1 MGVCGALLFYGFFM
15 PRNSHSKT
23 RPVSVRLTEQE
34 RALLERVAGKQSL
47 SSFMRQCALMQ
58 AGQAPKP
65 RKEQKRPTE
74 QKVQLAQILALL
86 GASDIF
92 RSMST
97 FAKLSEQGAF
107 PISEETESQIQNACS
122 NILQI
127 KTLLMR
133 ALRVKED

>member
-34 RALLERVAGKQSL
+34 RALLERVAAKQSL

-65 RKEQKRPTE
+65 RKEQQRPTE

-97 FAKLSEQGAF
+97 FAKLSEQGAL
-107 PISEETESQIQNACS
+107 PLSEETESQIQQACS
-122 NILQI
+122 NIKQI

>member
-1 MGVCGALLFYGFFM
+1 MGVRGALLFYGFFM

-34 RALLERVAGKQSL
+34 RALLERVAAKQSL
-47 SSFMRQCALMQ
+47 SSFMRECALMQ

-65 RKEQKRPTE
+65 RKEQQRPTE

-97 FAKLSEQGAF
+97 FAKLSEQGAL
-107 PISEETESQIQNACS
+107 PLSEETESQIQNACS
-122 NILQI
+122 NIKQI

>member
-1 MGVCGALLFYGFFM
+1 MGVRGALLFYGFFM

-34 RALLERVAGKQSL
+34 RALLERVAAKQSL
-47 SSFMRQCALMQ
+47 SSFMRECALTQ

-65 RKEQKRPTE
+65 RKEQQRPTE

-97 FAKLSEQGAF
+97 FAKLSEQGAL
-107 PISEETESQIQNACS
+107 PLSEETELQIQNACS
-122 NILQI
+122 NIKQI

>member
-1 MGVCGALLFYGFFM
+1 MLFYGFFM

-34 RALLERVAGKQSL
+34 RALLENVAGRQSL
-47 SSFMRQCALMQ
+47 SSFMRECALMQ

-65 RKEQKRPTE
+65 RKEQQRPTE

-97 FAKLSEQGAF
+97 FAKLSEQGAL
-107 PISEETESQIQNACS
+107 PLTEETETQIKTACL
-122 NILQI
+122 NIKQT